1 VARGVRWLAGLPRE
15 LIRGE
20 DLSDDEAA
28 AALAALLRSLGS
40 AFRRLAEEFADLSI
54 EVEWRVVPDEVGRAM
69 HARVIFNA
77 GAWEL
82 PPLNLHLMGRWTHS
96 IRAGSSGKRSTTL
109 GTPLGQF

>member
-1 VARGVRWLAGLPRE
+1 

-40 AFRRLAEEFADLSI
+40 AFRRLAEEFANLAI

-69 HARVIFNA
+69 HARVIFA
-77 GAWEL
+77 RSCTSPRQERDTGCSRPSDRPEYLRAD
-82 PPLNLHLMGRWTHS
+82 GRE
-96 IRAGSSGKRSTTL
+96 RRG
-109 GTPLGQF
+109 

>member
-20 DLSDDEAA
+20 DLSNDEAA
-28 AALAALLRSLGS
+28 AALLRSLGS
-40 AFRRLAEEFADLSI
+40 AFRRLAEEFANLSI

-82 PPLNLHLMGRWTHS
+82 PPLNLHLMGRWTRS